1 MTNLVEKRNL
11 TWILL
16 ISARLPI
23 SAVRFVKYCSQDATL
38 PPLANPPITDTPQE
52 NLGGTPSANLLTRCG
67 WVGIDTPS
75 NSVDLSEELLV
86 EQWRELLES
95 VLNMLNDLGRQLGDF
110 ERTARENTHLL
121 VDLLRCHTLFGQVVK
136 NVIDLDGVSLEAF
149 VDVRGLDQVSEIR
162 KPVQV
167 LRTE

>member
-1 MTNLVEKRNL
+1 
-11 TWILL
+11 
-16 ISARLPI
+16 
-23 SAVRFVKYCSQDATL
+23 
-38 PPLANPPITDTPQE
+38 
-52 NLGGTPSANLLTRCG
+52 
-67 WVGIDTPS
+67 
-75 NSVDLSEELLV
+75 VDLSEELLV